1 MTKENNQPIAKY
13 DSIFSLLV
21 RVFWML
27 LGNTILLITA
37 IFILQGENWKFQTAD
52 VIFWVTVAALLL
64 ARYLDIKFYSD
75 SDSAGQPASMVNWR
89 KYTAILLIISTA
101 VWVLAHVIN
110 YLMVKPV

>member
-27 LGNTILLITA
+27 LGNAILAISA
-37 IFILQGENWKFQTAD
+37 IFITQGKDWKFQTAD
-52 VIFWVTVAALLL
+52 VVFWVIVAALLL

-75 SDSAGQPASMVNWR
+75 SDSTGQPASMVNWR
-89 KYTAILLIISTA
+89 KYAAILLIISTA
-101 VWVLAHVIN
+101 VWVLAHVVN
-110 YLMVKPV
+110 YLMVKPA